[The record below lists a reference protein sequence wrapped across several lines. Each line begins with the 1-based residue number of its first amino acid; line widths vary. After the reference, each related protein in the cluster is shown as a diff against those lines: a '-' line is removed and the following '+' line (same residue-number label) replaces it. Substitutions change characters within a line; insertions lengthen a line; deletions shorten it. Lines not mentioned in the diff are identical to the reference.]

1 MIGKERLTN
10 PQRIIRLVGRALL
23 QRIARNRR
31 FWWWVR
37 CIRLCLTGIFFL
49 ACIDLLRNLL
59 FLTPQAP
66 DNHHKIEA
74 QDLNQTINSVY
85 IVSAQ
90 YNSEGILRSSW
101 IPSLLQLVEE
111 LQSAQIR
118 VYVAIY
124 ESGSVDGT
132 KNVLSE
138 LETSLATLNVE
149 HDVRLDD
156 ESHASAIEKSLAT
169 PAGWV
174 QTRYGKELRR
184 ISFLADIRNRALE
197 PLETLTKTGV
207 EFDRILYLND
217 VVFSVRFCLRGPS
230 KRARCKRTL
239 RPSSLIFTHAGS
251 GCIDPAQHKKRQ
263 LCRRVRIG
271 FHESTVGS
279 R

>member
-1 MIGKERLTN
+1 MNRGGKKYQRMLRL
-10 PQRIIRLVGRALL
+10 LVGVLL

-37 CIRLCLTGIFFL
+37 CIRLCLTGIIVL
-49 ACIDLLRNLL
+49 TCIDLFRDLL
-59 FLTPQAP
+59 FLPSQP
-66 DNHHKIEA
+66 PLNHHRIEA
-74 QDLNQTINSVY
+74 QDLNKTVNSVY

-132 KNVLSE
+132 KTVLSD
-138 LETSLATLNVE
+138 LETSLAKLNVE

-184 ISFLADIRNRALE
+184 VSFLADIRNRALE
-197 PLETLTKTGV
+197 PLETLTKAGV
-207 EFDRILYLND
+207 GFDRILYLND
-217 VVFSVRFCLRGPS
+217 VVFSVRF
-230 KRARCKRTL
+230 
-239 RPSSLIFTHAGS
+239 F
-251 GCIDPAQHKKRQ
+251 
-263 LCRRVRIG
+263 
-271 FHESTVGS
+271 FF
-279 R
+279 

>member
-1 MIGKERLTN
+1 M
-10 PQRIIRLVGRALL
+10 IRLLVRVLL

-37 CIRLCLTGIFFL
+37 CIRLCLTGIIVL
-49 ACIDLLRNLL
+49 TCIDLFRNLV
-59 FLTPQAP
+59 FLTPIP
-66 DNHHKIEA
+66 LNNHHRITA

-132 KNVLSE
+132 KTVLSE
-138 LETSLATLNVE
+138 LETSLAKLNVE

-169 PAGWV
+169 PVGWV

-184 ISFLADIRNRALE
+184 VSFLADIRNRALE
-197 PLETLTKTGV
+197 PLEILTKAGV
-207 EFDRILYLND
+207 EFDRLLYLND
-217 VVFSVRFCLRGPS
+217 VVFSVR
-230 KRARCKRTL
+230 
-239 RPSSLIFTHAGS
+239 
-251 GCIDPAQHKKRQ
+251 
-263 LCRRVRIG
+263 LCVT
-271 FHESTVGS
+271 FFFF
-279 R
+279 